1 MNRMFSLE
9 RQSRH
14 LIHSL
19 NEDYRNAHRPS
30 EERDDG
36 SLSAFCV
43 FSWFGFL
50 FLTSMCYFC
59 KKEKK
64 SK

>member
-1 MNRMFSLE
+1 MNRMFLLE

-19 NEDYRNAHRPS
+19 NEDYRNAHRHS
-30 EERDDG
+30 EERMME
-36 SLSAFCV
+36 AF
-43 FSWFGFL
+43 SFL
-50 FLTSMCYFC
+50 CLFMVWISFFLTSMCYFC